1 MRHHIE
7 QLLVLEEQLADAMHD
22 DFQRNIDAH
31 VPTAIQLPL
40 FKHVSVVR
48 QILAQCASVHIGLYE
63 GIEKAQMATAI
74 AALRKYLHETSF
86 DIAQLDALCYFE
98 QWYEAADERLV
109 VRGQARDELKFAI
122 AYMMTWVEGPIQLKE
137 ILTYIQP
144 VMDNFEQH
152 YPMYD
157 IVTNVQLALDELVD
171 VEQIATVS
179 IDVMKTVR
187 YTFLPHHF
195 GSLIIRLY
203 NSTAPYTL
211 LTEALQL
218 QLKVLSEAG

>member
-7 QLLVLEEQLADAMHD
+7 QLLVLEERLADAMQD

-31 VPTAIQLPL
+31 VPTAIQLPI

-63 GIEKAQMATAI
+63 GIQKAEMATAI

-86 DIAQLDALCYFE
+86 AFAELDALCYFE

-109 VRGQARDELKFAI
+109 VKGQVRDELKFAI
-122 AYMMTWVEGPIQLKE
+122 AYMMTWIDGPVQFKEIVAYVQPVIENFARYYPTYDIQL
-137 ILTYIQP
+137 
-144 VMDNFEQH
+144 
-152 YPMYD
+152 
-157 IVTNVQLALDELVD
+157 NVQLALDELVD
-171 VEQIATVS
+171 IEQIATVS
-179 IDVMKTVR
+179 IDVMKTTR

-195 GSLIIRLY
+195 GSLIMRLY
-203 NSTAPYTL
+203 NSKIQYIL
-211 LTEALQL
+211 LTDALKL
-218 QLKVLSEAG
+218 QLKHLSETD